1 MGGVTKSAPTHAPV
15 TLGVG
20 SDPALA
26 LAGQELTLAPGAAHA
41 PVTLGPGSDLAL
53 ALVGQQLTLADVLT
67 PAEHTAIGDAAPH
80 HAPVTIGADVE
91 HSLVGQVLSGV
102 DAAAAQKGHIQLAGE
117 LGGTAAL
124 PTITAIH
131 SGSAHHVPVTLG
143 GGSDAALALAGQ
155 QLTLADVLT
164 PAEHTAIGDGAPHHA
179 AITLGGGSDPALA
192 LAGQQLTLADVL
204 TPAEHTAIGDG
215 APHHAPVTIGV
226 DAEHSLLGQVL
237 SGVDAAAAQK
247 GHIQLAGQL
256 GGTAAL
262 PDVRGLRETVGPT
275 LLTMGAVADGEF
287 LQRSGA
293 NVVGAAGGGAPAN
306 ASYVTENAE
315 AGLAD
320 ERVLGTTVI
329 TTTTEALRQAAA
341 SAGRLFLPSDGF
353 YVERDTGAAW
363 APWGPIFPMTPPVSG
378 DFAWINQGGASID
391 TTYGGIHLYGPA
403 DAAINLRIR
412 KKAAPATPYTISC
425 AFLPHLHGVN
435 NNSCGLLWRESASG
449 KVGTLEF
456 LWAGSFQLHIRKWTN
471 ETTYSASYLA
481 LGGLSFINLV
491 WLQIS
496 DDGVNRICRWSNDGQ
511 HWYVLHTVARADFL
525 TADEVGFM
533 VHAQNAT
540 WPAAMTLLS
549 WKQT

>member
-1 MGGVTKSAPTHAPV
+1 MAGVTKSAPTHAPV

-20 SDPALA
+20 SDPSLA
-26 LAGQELTLAPGAAHA
+26 LVGQELTLAPGAAHA

-67 PAEHTAIGDAAPH
+67 PAEHLAIGDAAPH
-80 HAPVTIGADVE
+80 HAPVTIGVDVE

-124 PTITAIH
+124 PTIAATH
-131 SGSAHHVPVTLG
+131 SGSAHHVPV
-143 GGSDAALALAGQ
+143 
-155 QLTLADVLT
+155 
-164 PAEHTAIGDGAPHHA
+164 
-179 AITLGGGSDPALA
+179 TLGGGSDPALA

-215 APHHAPVTIGV
+215 APHHAAVTIGA
-226 DAEHSLLGQVL
+226 DGEHSVLGQVL

-287 LQRSGA
+287 LVRSGA
-293 NVVGAAGGGAPAN
+293 AVIGAAGGGAPVG

-315 AGLAD
+315 AGLTD
-320 ERVLGTTVI
+320 ERVLGTKVI
-329 TTTTEALRQAAA
+329 ATTTEALRPAAA
-341 SAGRLFLPSDGF
+341 SAGRLFLPSDSF
-353 YVERDTGAAW
+353 HIERDTGAAW

-378 DFAWINQGGASID
+378 DFAWVNQGGASID
-391 TTYGGIHLYGPA
+391 TTYGGVYLLTPA
-403 DAAINLRIR
+403 VADGLHIR
-412 KKAAPATPYTISC
+412 KKAAPGRPYTITVF
-425 AFLPHLHGVN
+425 FLPLSFEVN
-435 NNSCGLLWRESASG
+435 YQALGLIWRESGTG
-449 KVGTLEF
+449 KLV
-456 LWAGSFQLHIRKWTN
+456 SFQLDCRVEKTSLTISKHSSPTVWVADYTAVVLVPV
-471 ETTYSASYLA
+471 AS
-481 LGGLSFINLV
+481 GV

-496 DDGVNRICRWSNDGQ
+496 EEAGAGNRICRFSRDGQ
-511 HWYVLHTVARADFL
+511 HWYQIHSVGRTDYL
-525 TADEVGFM
+525 TADEVGVF
-533 VHAQNAT
+533 VNAGNVT
-540 WPAAMTLLS
+540 WAAAMTLLS
-549 WKQT
+549 WKES